1 MIIIALI
8 LFFITFYLVNRK
20 KECALASSNGGGF
33 AGRDYTNAAFMNSA
47 ARSVLPTYGRLTSV
61 FKHMSPEDWPFNS
74 PNKAAMLTV
83 AGRGPIVG
91 IPTAPGET
99 PYFGIDPVQVN
110 LHA

>member
-33 AGRDYTNAAFMNSA
+33 AGRDYVNAAFMNSA
-47 ARSVLPTYGRLTSV
+47 AREVLPTFGRLTGV

-74 PNKAAMLTV
+74 PNKAAMITV
-83 AGRGPIVG
+83 PGRGPITG
-91 IPTAPGET
+91 IPTVP
-99 PYFGIDPVQVN
+99 DPVQVN

>member
-1 MIIIALI
+1 
-8 LFFITFYLVNRK
+8 
-20 KECALASSNGGGF
+20 
-33 AGRDYTNAAFMNSA
+33 
-47 ARSVLPTYGRLTSV
+47 
-61 FKHMSPEDWPFNS
+61 MSPEDWPFNS

-83 AGRGPIVG
+83 AGSGPIVG